1 MAERNGRL
9 RLTVLLELV
18 DGRKGPGDILVL
30 VTAYREP
37 LSFMEWLFLGKSYM
51 DSEAVYYPISE
62 GNRGPCLLLEALIE
76 LSHGIDFE
84 QVIER
89 YGLSTKQ
96 KKLQIEDKR
105 KVKES
110 RPLRYVHEFL

>member
-1 MAERNGRL
+1 M
-9 RLTVLLELV
+9 VLLQLV
-18 DGRKGPGDILVL
+18 DGKKGPGDILVKL
-30 VTAYREP
+30 TADNEV
-37 LSFMEWLFLGKSYM
+37 LTFTEWLFIGKCMM
-51 DSEAVYYPISE
+51 DSEGSYYPISE

-105 KVKES
+105 KLQHTS
-110 RPLRYVHEFL
+110 PLRYIHELL